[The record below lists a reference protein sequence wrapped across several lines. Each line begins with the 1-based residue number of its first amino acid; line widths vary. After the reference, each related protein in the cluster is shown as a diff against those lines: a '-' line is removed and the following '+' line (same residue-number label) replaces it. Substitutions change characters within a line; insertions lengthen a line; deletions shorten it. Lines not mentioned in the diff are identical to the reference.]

1 MAHLAGDDGLRRARV
16 ELRRASPRAA
26 SRFRP
31 EPPPAPARA
40 SSSGASSSGPF
51 HLEIGPK
58 RFTSPRLAETV
69 RAQLGAWR
77 GFDDELALHR
87 GLNALMPAADQLRA
101 LAILR
106 HRWPLSPKSPSPGTP
121 AAAHAFGAK
130 RCPGWCD
137 RVLLDAAALSAV
149 RASAVAAVYG
159 SQEQKQQIITD
170 HNKVYLAFAVA

>member
-1 MAHLAGDDGLRRARV
+1 M
-16 ELRRASPRAA
+16 EL
-26 SRFRP
+26 
-31 EPPPAPARA
+31 
-40 SSSGASSSGPF
+40 PF
-51 HLEIGPK
+51 
-58 RFTSPRLAETV
+58 
-69 RAQLGAWR
+69 
-77 GFDDELALHR
+77 
-87 GLNALMPAADQLRA
+87 RA
-101 LAILR
+101 LAMYVAIGK
-106 HRWPLSPKSPSPGTP
+106 PAPKSDEPGTP